1 MVPDDVFR
9 ETLVI
14 AAMNNA
20 TAAVSSPGIQ

>member
-1 MVPDDVFR
+1 MVPDDVFS

>member
-1 MVPDDVFR
+1 MVPDDVFS

-14 AAMNNA
+14 AAMNSA

>member
-1 MVPDDVFR
+1 MFR

-14 AAMNNA
+14 AALNNA